1 MNPIRA
7 LANAAARR
15 LDAIFPGH
23 FATAKH
29 NHYADFG
36 YPEHLT
42 FDMLYGM
49 YQRNGIAAAGVDK
62 TILKTWQDNPFL
74 QEKQRD
80 GSEGTKSDETKLEA
94 DIRQRFED
102 LRIWSRISETD
113 RRSLVGAYSG
123 LILRLADS
131 KKFSEP
137 VDTVPGGLMGLV
149 EVIPA
154 WEGQLQVS
162 QWDTDEMSETYGQP
176 KMYQFNEANVGDETR
191 QPRQFMLHPDR
202 VIVWSR
208 DGTLDCRSLLEP
220 GYNDLI
226 TLEKVSGAGGE
237 GFWKNAK
244 SAPVLEVDAE
254 AKLDEMAKIMG
265 VPVDELV
272 DRMNDQVEDWQRGFD
287 KLLMMQGMTAKTLG
301 VTLPSP
307 EHFFAIALQAFAASI
322 SIPVKILVGSQTGE
336 RASTEDAD
344 EWAKTNMS
352 RRTNTVRPN
361 IMDFVNRL
369 ERFRILPEKDW
380 YLDWA
385 DLTETSMAEKID
397 RVAKMADTN
406 QKMSASNELVFTADE
421 MREVVGKEPLT
432 DAQRYHE
439 DDDDDLTA
447 AAGLPDDP
455 VTEE

>member
-15 LDAIFPGH
+15 LDVMFPGY
-23 FATAKH
+23 FSAAKH

-36 YPEHLT
+36 YPENLT

-49 YQRNGIAAAGVDK
+49 YRRNGIAAAGVDK

-80 GSEGTKSDETKLEA
+80 GSEGKRTEETKLES

-102 LRIWSRISETD
+102 LRIWSRIAETD

-123 LILRLADS
+123 LILRLADN

-137 VDTVPGGLMGLV
+137 VDTVPGGLLGLV

-162 QWDTDEMSETYGQP
+162 QWDTDEMSDTYGQP
-176 KMYQFNEANVGDETR
+176 LMYQFNEASVGEETR

-254 AKLDEMAKIMG
+254 AKLDEMAKVMG

-287 KLLMMQGMTAKTLG
+287 KLLM
-301 VTLPSP
+301 
-307 EHFFAIALQAFAASI
+307 
-322 SIPVKILVGSQTGE
+322 
-336 RASTEDAD
+336 
-344 EWAKTNMS
+344 
-352 RRTNTVRPN
+352 
-361 IMDFVNRL
+361 
-369 ERFRILPEKDW
+369 DW

-432 DAQRYHE
+432 DEQRYRE
-439 DDDDDLTA
+439 DDEEGMA
-447 AAGLPDDP
+447 AAITRPKDSQIQED
-455 VTEE
+455 